1 MAPGKRFIH
10 FRRLYVSFILSRPKD
25 RLRISHQKAE
35 KSKTDSS
42 RIDSYGIARY
52 KPLLLKSFYPVRY
65 TPGEDRPV
73 VSEEGKKRNY
83 IRGTRRE
90 KILIHFYVCKPNSL

>member
-1 MAPGKRFIH
+1 MAPEKRFIH
-10 FRRLYVSFILSRPKD
+10 FKMLSVSFILSSPKD
-25 RLRISHQKAE
+25 RLRKNYQEAE

-65 TPGEDRPV
+65 PR
-73 VSEEGKKRNY
+73 
-83 IRGTRRE
+83 RG
-90 KILIHFYVCKPNSL
+90 